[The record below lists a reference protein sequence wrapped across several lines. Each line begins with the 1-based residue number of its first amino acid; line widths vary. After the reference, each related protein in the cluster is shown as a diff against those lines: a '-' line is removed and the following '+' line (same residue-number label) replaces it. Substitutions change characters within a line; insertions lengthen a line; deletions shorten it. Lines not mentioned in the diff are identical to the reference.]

1 MSLIHKS
8 IETIEI
14 DDLNELKVNGVS
26 ESITLEYKELLN
38 LNKDSEKKE
47 FLYDISAFANT
58 QGGEII
64 FGVKEKRDEAGKS
77 TGLIDTIC
85 GIKNV
90 NFDDTKIT
98 IENIVRNGIEPRLNR
113 LDWKEVKI
121 GTESSVIILRVERS
135 LNSPHMVKISGDQG
149 FYTRFYARNNAG
161 KNPMSY
167 DEIKQSFLNSGGLI
181 QEALDWQNQRFDNN
195 YVNIP
200 YDLVSPT
207 YLAINFIP
215 LGKRNDLTEDECK
228 NPFVNRSEFRPIS
241 ATAGGGYS
249 YNPTLEGII
258 SYTSCEY
265 RSLEI
270 YGFVLLH
277 RTGHIEIV
285 DTVYFGSIDDFY
297 KGKLELTF
305 LRSILNEDL
314 SNMIDGMKRM
324 DLRPPYLLTLNFINA
339 IDYKFSE
346 EGKLLRDVEKK
357 IKSQRL
363 TLNPLL
369 IQDWD
374 LSIEEIKDYFIKQVR
389 NYFGHW

>member
-1 MSLIHKS
+1 MSLIHIS
-8 IETIEI
+8 IEAIEI
-14 DDLNELKVNGVS
+14 ADLNELKDNGVP
-26 ESITLEYKELLN
+26 ESLTLEYKASLKH
-38 LNKDSEKKE
+38 NKDSEKKE
-47 FLYDISAFANT
+47 LLYDISAFANT

-85 GIKNV
+85 GIKNL
-90 NFDDTKIT
+90 NFDDTVKK
-98 IENIVRNGIEPRLNR
+98 IENLVRDGIEPRLNR
-113 LDWKEVKI
+113 LDWKEIKI

-181 QEALDWQNQRFDNN
+181 QDALNWQNQRFDNN

-200 YDLVSPT
+200 YNLISPT
-207 YLAINFIP
+207 FLALNFIP
-215 LGKRNDLTEDECK
+215 LGNRNDLSEDACEK
-228 NPFVNRSEFRPIS
+228 AFINSSEFRPIS
-241 ATAGGGYS
+241 TTAAGGNNDG
-249 YNPTLEGII
+249 PTLEGII
-258 SYTSCEY
+258 RYTFPKY
-265 RSLEI
+265 DSLEI

-285 DTVYFGSIDDFY
+285 DTDFFGSIIDFR
-297 KGKLELTF
+297 KGKLDLAYLGKFFDGT
-305 LRSILNEDL
+305 L
-314 SNMIDGMKRM
+314 SNIIEGMKRI

-339 IDYKFSE
+339 IDHEFFE
-346 EGKLLRDVEKK
+346 RGKYRYGPVKK
-357 IKSQRL
+357 IKSNRL
-363 TLNPLL
+363 TLKPML
-369 IQDWD
+369 IQDWN